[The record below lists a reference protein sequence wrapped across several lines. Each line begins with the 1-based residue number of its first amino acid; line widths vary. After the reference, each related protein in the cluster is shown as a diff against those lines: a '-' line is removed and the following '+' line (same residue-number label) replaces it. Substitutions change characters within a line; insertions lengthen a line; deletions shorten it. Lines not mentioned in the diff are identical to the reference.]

1 MLSVLPAIWEE
12 VDAKERG
19 SHKGYWGKRCDSTR
33 GNGFKL
39 KEGTLRLDIRKKLN
53 KGSEAVTQAAQ
64 RVGGAPSLQTAKVRL
79 DGL

>member
-1 MLSVLPAIWEE
+1 M
-12 VDAKERG
+12 
-19 SHKGYWGKRCDSTR
+19 
-33 GNGFKL
+33 
-39 KEGTLRLDIRKKLN
+39 DIRKKLN